1 MTKQAGGRAPA
12 GQVDE
17 IMLRLLA
24 KDDGCSTA
32 PKSAVTVSPSAAQT
46 SAREMCVPQCA
57 SPHHADSDPTGK
69 PAPLAADFGGERCV
83 CPFEF
88 VGAAE
93 RQCELRLPWPMGQ
106 RKRSV
111 FFSD

>member
-1 MTKQAGGRAPA
+1 MGLRREYSTERAGEYRLI

-24 KDDGCSTA
+24 KDDDRGTA

-69 PAPLAADFGGERCV
+69 PAPLAADSGGNGA
-83 CPFEF
+83 F
-88 VGAAE
+88 VSLNSFA
-93 RQCELRLPWPMGQ
+93 LPGDNA
-106 RKRSV
+106 SCA
-111 FFSD
+111 